1 MRVGMEMGTLG
12 GGNGK
17 GAAAMESG
25 IGGPQKIK
33 TGMKPYDAA
42 ISVLGVYPE
51 ELKEGLE
58 EIFAHQYS

>member
-1 MRVGMEMGTLG
+1 MEIGTLV

-25 IGGPQKIK
+25 IVGPQKIK
-33 TGMKPYDAA
+33 TGIKPYDAA
-42 ISVLGVYPE
+42 ISLLGVYPE

-58 EIFAHQYS
+58 EIFARQ